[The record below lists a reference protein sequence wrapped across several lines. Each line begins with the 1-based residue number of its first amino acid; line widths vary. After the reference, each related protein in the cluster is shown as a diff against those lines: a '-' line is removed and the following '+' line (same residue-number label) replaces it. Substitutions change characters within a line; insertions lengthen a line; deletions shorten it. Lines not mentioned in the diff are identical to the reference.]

1 VTAAFFYLPNHLFII
16 YTRVWYYISGEFA
29 HGDNGTK
36 TLGVLDS
43 IVDLVKTS
51 KEVVV
56 SQTAAGIVARET
68 VGRAGQGVAEGVVK
82 GEL

>member
-1 VTAAFFYLPNHLFII
+1 M
-16 YTRVWYYISGEFA
+16 
-29 HGDNGTK
+29 
-36 TLGVLDS
+36 LDS
-43 IVDLVKTS
+43 IAELVKTS